1 MNEFITRLTA
11 ALDLRR
17 SAAITP
23 DPETLPKLK
32 SELRASHS
40 LSGQMNRNAFA
51 APPLGSFGAIVAAAS
66 IVLFALVGPDDLTTR
81 PGASALTF
89 ARADSGV
96 YVDSVLI
103 LPSIEAVLCDSLTST
118 AADSTAL

>member
-1 MNEFITRLTA
+1 
-11 ALDLRR
+11 
-17 SAAITP
+17 
-23 DPETLPKLK
+23 
-32 SELRASHS
+32 
-40 LSGQMNRNAFA
+40 MNRNAFA
-51 APPLGSFGAIVAAAS
+51 APPLGSCGAIVAAAS

-103 LPSIEAVLCDSLTST
+103 LPSIEAVLSDSLTST